1 MMTKQDWEFQI
12 GHIEGWLAE
21 HGYQLV
27 QATDEEDQVELAAGV
42 VRINSRQHPETRFY
56 TLLHEAGHVDIYE
69 NGAAEFADEHPMYVQ
84 AEHGRSATS
93 KAFRVSL
100 LAEELE
106 AWRIGRRLAATRLRP
121 VMLRLN
127 SRLGFGRRLR
137 PGDWWSGATRRRT

>member
-21 HGYQLV
+21 HGYELV

-56 TLLHEAGHVDIYE
+56 TLLHEAGHVDIFK

-84 AEHGRSATS
+84 AEDGRSANS

-106 AWRIGRRLAATRLRP
+106 AWRIGRRLAHAEDLFIDDAKFDKLMANC
-121 VMLRLN
+121 VMTYINWAADQRV
-127 SRLGFGRRLR
+127 
-137 PGDWWSGATRRRT
+137 

>member
-69 NGAAEFADEHPMYVQ
+69 NGAAEFAADHPMYVQ
-84 AEHGRSATS
+84 AEPGRSATS

-106 AWRIGRRLAATRLRP
+106 AWRIGRRLARAEDLFIDDAKFDKLMTSC
-121 VMLRLN
+121 VMTYIN
-127 SRLGFGRRLR
+127 WAS
-137 PGDWWSGATRRRT
+137 DQHV

>member
-21 HGYQLV
+21 HGYELV

-106 AWRIGRRLAATRLRP
+106 AWRIGRRLARAEDLFIDDVKFDKLMTSC
-121 VMLRLN
+121 VMTYIN
-127 SRLGFGRRLR
+127 WAS
-137 PGDWWSGATRRRT
+137 DQHV

>member
-12 GHIEGWLAE
+12 GHVEGWLAE
-21 HGYQLV
+21 HGYELV
-27 QATDEEDQVELAAGV
+27 QATDEEDQAELAAGI

-84 AEHGRSATS
+84 AEPGRSAAS

-106 AWRIGRRLAATRLRP
+106 AWRIGRRLARAEDLFIDDAKFDKLMTRC
-121 VMLRLN
+121 VMTYINWASARHV
-127 SRLGFGRRLR
+127 
-137 PGDWWSGATRRRT
+137 

>member
-12 GHIEGWLAE
+12 GHVEGWLAE
-21 HGYQLV
+21 HGYELV

-56 TLLHEAGHVDIYE
+56 TLLHEIGHVDIYE
-69 NGAAEFADEHPMYVQ
+69 NAAAEFAADHPMYVQ
-84 AEHGRSATS
+84 AEDGRSAMS

-106 AWRIGRRLAATRLRP
+106 AWRLGRRLAREEGLHVDDVKYDKLMSGC
-121 VMLRLN
+121 VMTYIN
-127 SRLGFGRRLR
+127 WAA
-137 PGDWWSGATRRRT
+137 DQHV

>member
-1 MMTKQDWEFQI
+1 MTKQDWEFQI

-21 HGYQLV
+21 HGYELV
-27 QATDEEDQVELAAGV
+27 QATDEEDQAEFADGIVC
-42 VRINSRQHPETRFY
+42 INSRQHPETRFY

-84 AEHGRSATS
+84 AEPGRSAAS

-106 AWRIGRRLAATRLRP
+106 AWRIGRRLARAEDLFIDDAKFDKLMTSC
-121 VMLRLN
+121 VMTYIN
-127 SRLGFGRRLR
+127 WAA
-137 PGDWWSGATRRRT
+137 D

>member
-21 HGYQLV
+21 HGYELV

-84 AEHGRSATS
+84 AEHGR
-93 KAFRVSL
+93 
-100 LAEELE
+100 
-106 AWRIGRRLAATRLRP
+106 
-121 VMLRLN
+121 
-127 SRLGFGRRLR
+127 
-137 PGDWWSGATRRRT
+137 